1 MLHRNQMVLMGLL
14 NMLKISIQ
22 ERQFI
27 YSWICS
33 LLSKELT
40 QEQLAHYQRG
50 DFDSLFAFLNE
61 LGFAEQTEQLIAT
74 LRPVEFQQL
83 ELAADF
89 AHTFLLEGNIS
100 AIPYMSAYLQGE
112 ELGMALNLV
121 DLWMTHYQLGVNRD
135 QNEPSDHVSVLLA
148 ILIRL
153 IGEQPFH
160 VQQDF
165 AQKVLLNWLPEF
177 VRKAN
182 NTSSKTRFYAMLC
195 NLFLAFM
202 TEDFAV

>member
-1 MLHRNQMVLMGLL
+1 MVLMGLL
-14 NMLKISIQ
+14 NMLKVSIQ
-22 ERQFI
+22 ERQFV
-27 YSWICS
+27 YSCICS

-50 DFDSLFAFLNE
+50 DFDSLFAFLKE

-74 LRPVEFQQL
+74 LYPMEFQQL

-89 AHTFLLEGNIS
+89 THTFLLEGNIS

-112 ELGMALNLV
+112 ELGVALNLV
-121 DLWMTHYQLGVNRD
+121 DQWMTHYQLGVSRE

-182 NTSSKTRFYAMLC
+182 NTSCETKFYAMLC
-195 NLFLAFM
+195 NLFLAFI